1 MCHVSSSASM
11 RHINGCPS
19 LMPERSKHVN
29 IDGDVICYA
38 AGFAAQSN
46 EYHVRGDVFE
56 CKAEA
61 AVFCK
66 RYEIEQEEIEVR
78 IIPEPIEF
86 CLSTVKRMV
95 KNIVEK
101 SGSETY
107 TVILSGK
114 GNFRIDLAT
123 LQPYKGNRVSAKP
136 IHYEAIRTYITA
148 VLNSITV
155 EGEEADDYLSYRMVS
170 HNETCATI
178 DKDLRNTS
186 GWHYNWNH
194 DMVDYV
200 PLRTANQNFWKQM
213 LTGDATDNI
222 AGLYK
227 LTGSKCSAAMKS
239 EIDKCLTYGEMKEAV
254 VDTYSRAFEKLA
266 NKMGVEYVESDELA
280 RILTET
286 GRLLWMRR
294 CPDEM
299 WSISYVPQEPANRA
313 GLATGESDREG
324 VPDGSL

>member
-1 MCHVSSSASM
+1 MS
-11 RHINGCPS
+11 
-19 LMPERSKHVN
+19 ERSKHVN

-46 EYHVRGDVFE
+46 EYHIRGDVFV
-56 CKAEA
+56 CKAA
-61 AVFCK
+61 AIVFCK
-66 RYEIEQEEIEVR
+66 RYDLDIEEIETR

-95 KNIVEK
+95 KNIVDK

-107 TVILSGK
+107 TIILSGK
-114 GNFRIDLAT
+114 DNFRVDVAT
-123 LQPYKGNRVSAKP
+123 IQPYKGNRVAAKP
-136 IHYEAIRTYITA
+136 IHYEAIRTYIST

-194 DMVDYV
+194 DMVEYV
-200 PLRTANQNFWKQM
+200 PLREANQNFWKQM

-227 LTGSKCSAAMKS
+227 LTGSKCSAALKA
-239 EIDKCLTYGEMKEAV
+239 EIDNCLTYREMQDAV
-254 VDTYSRAFEKLA
+254 VDAYARAFEKLA
-266 NKMGVEYVESDELA
+266 NKMEVPYVEMDDLHN
-280 RILTET
+280 ILTET

-294 CPDEM
+294 YPDEL
-299 WSISYVPQEPANRA
+299 WSISYVPQEPADRA
-313 GLATGESDREG
+313 GLAAGESDREG
-324 VPDGSL
+324 VRNGCL